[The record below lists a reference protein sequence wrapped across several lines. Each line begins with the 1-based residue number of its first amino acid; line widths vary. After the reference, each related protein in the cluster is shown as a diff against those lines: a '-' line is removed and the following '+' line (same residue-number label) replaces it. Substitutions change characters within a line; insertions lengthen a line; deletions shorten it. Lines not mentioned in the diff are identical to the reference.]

1 MTPEQFAYWLQG
13 FVELNPSMQQ
23 PTPEQWK
30 AIGEHLQTVFVK
42 VTPSMLGS
50 GTTQVGALDSKVV
63 QNLLQEVRQIRQSQ
77 QVQLPQSGTGLVDFS
92 RGGQYPGGLAIC

>member
-1 MTPEQFAYWLQG
+1 MTAEQFAYWLQG

-42 VTPSMLGS
+42 VTPPVLGGS
-50 GTTQVGALDSKVV
+50 NKPSLLDPKV
-63 QNLLQEVRQIRQSQ
+63 LQEQLEAVRRIQESL
-77 QVQLPQSGTGLVDFS
+77 QVPRRPDNPGLIDFS
-92 RGGQYPGGLAIC
+92 RGGQYPGGLALC

>member
-42 VTPSMLGS
+42 VTP
-50 GTTQVGALDSKVV
+50 
-63 QNLLQEVRQIRQSQ
+63 
-77 QVQLPQSGTGLVDFS
+77 QVQPA
-92 RGGQYPGGLAIC
+92 PGPYVASPARDKTPAEILQDAIREQQHPNLRPSLGFPKLGEGIQITC